1 MRDDAFVTHPG
12 AGREASNTTAR
23 LVHALARAAP
33 EREPCE
39 YIYMTEVFAPDFYR
53 EMQAR
58 LPDKRHFHKLRHKDA
73 MRPDGSSTRLRMY
86 LYPERL
92 WMLPAQ
98 QRHVWLEVSRALLA
112 PELHAAFLRKFASS
126 LTKRFGGEAE
136 RLSFFPVPIL
146 LCDLPGY
153 RIGIHADATS
163 KAITVQFYLPRD
175 TSQSHL
181 GTVFHDGRDGEAA
194 ARTRRLPYLPAT
206 GYAFPVM
213 PRESWHSVPQT
224 EEADGDR
231 YSLMLTYYVQDTPG
245 AWLKRRYDRARCFFG
260 VGPKG

>member
-1 MRDDAFVTHPG
+1 
-12 AGREASNTTAR
+12 
-23 LVHALARAAP
+23 
-33 EREPCE
+33 
-39 YIYMTEVFAPDFYR
+39 
-53 EMQAR
+53 
-58 LPDKRHFHKLRHKDA
+58 
-73 MRPDGSSTRLRMY
+73 
-86 LYPERL
+86 
-92 WMLPAQ
+92 
-98 QRHVWLEVSRALLA
+98 VWLEVSRALLA
-112 PELHAAFLRKFASS
+112 PELHAAFVRKFAAS
-126 LTKRFGGEAE
+126 LQKRFGGDAE

-175 TSQSHL
+175 ASQSHL
-181 GTVFHDGRDGEAA
+181 GTVFHDGREGEAA

-224 EEADGDR
+224 SAADGER

-245 AWLKRRYDRARCFFG
+245 VWLKRRYDRARCFFG